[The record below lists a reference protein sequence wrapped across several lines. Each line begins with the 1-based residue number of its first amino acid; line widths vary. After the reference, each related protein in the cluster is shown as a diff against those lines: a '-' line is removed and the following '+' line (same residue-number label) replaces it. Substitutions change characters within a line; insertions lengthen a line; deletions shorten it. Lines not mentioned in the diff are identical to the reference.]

1 MHRYHPTAAFL
12 CRVIPKLDDIA
23 DLAAGVDHHVPRQ
36 VCDLACPQP
45 GFRRQHD
52 NHSVTDRVA
61 GAIGEG
67 KEICHIG
74 R

>member
-1 MHRYHPTAAFL
+1 MDRDQPTAALF

-23 DLAAGVDHHVPRQ
+23 DLAARIDHHIPRQ
-36 VCDLACPQP
+36 VCDLAGAQS
-45 GFRRQHD
+45 GFRRQQD

-67 KEICHIG
+67 QEIGHIG